1 MKVFLQSK
9 TSNQQLKSFQMSLVG
24 REVVLGVGGGI
35 AAYKSCE
42 LLRRLQDRG
51 YLITVV
57 PTPSSLNFVGK
68 ATWEALSGRPVNTQ
82 VWENVHT
89 VPHISLAESTNFF
102 VIAPATADLIARLA
116 AGRADDLLTNLV
128 LASDAP
134 KMLVPA
140 MHPSMWLDPA
150 TVANVA
156 TLRSRGFMIMDP
168 DVGRLTGKDIGPG
181 RFPEVPS
188 IIERFDELTGN
199 VQDLKGK
206 RVLVTAGGTRE
217 AIDPVR
223 FIGNKSSGKQ
233 GIAIALAARNRGA
246 HVHLIAANFD
256 TTSLEGI
263 EVSNVESAADMH
275 KVLLEQFTTCDI
287 LIMSAAVADAK
298 PKNFSLEKIKKAL
311 LGSIELEENPDL
323 LASVASSKKNQIVIG
338 FAAETKDH
346 LQEARR
352 KLEAKGLDLIY
363 VNDVTGGAIFGQDQT
378 MGTMLLRNDADI
390 AVKEVSKDALGN
402 LLLDQAIRQLG

>member
-1 MKVFLQSK
+1 
-9 TSNQQLKSFQMSLVG
+9 MSLKG

-51 YLITVV
+51 YSVTVV
-57 PTPSSLNFVGK
+57 PTPSSLNFVGS

-89 VPHISLAESTNFF
+89 VPHIALAESANFF
-102 VIAPATADLIARLA
+102 LIAPATADLIARLA

-128 LASDAP
+128 LASDVP

-150 TVANVA
+150 TVANVQ
-156 TLRSRGFMIMDP
+156 TLRSRGFIVMDP
-168 DVGRLTGKDIGPG
+168 EVGRLTGNDIGPG
-181 RFPEVPS
+181 RFPEVPL
-188 IIERFDELTGN
+188 ILEKFDALTGN
-199 VQDLKGK
+199 IQDFKGK

-233 GIAIALAARNRGA
+233 GVAIALAARDRGA
-246 HVHLIAANFD
+246 IVHLVAANFD
-256 TTSLEGI
+256 TSALDGI
-263 EVSNVESAADMH
+263 EISKVESAADMQQ
-275 KVLLEQFTTCDI
+275 VLSQQFPLCDV
-287 LIMSAAVADAK
+287 LIMSAAVADAR
-298 PKNFSLEKIKKAL
+298 PKKMSLEKIKKAL

-323 LASVASSKKNQIVIG
+323 LASLAASKNGQLIIG

-363 VNDVTGGAIFGQDQT
+363 VNDVSGGAIFGQDQT
-378 MGTMLLRNDADI
+378 MGTILLRNDADI

>member
-1 MKVFLQSK
+1 
-9 TSNQQLKSFQMSLVG
+9 MSLLG
-24 REVVLGVGGGI
+24 REVILGVGGGI

-51 YLITVV
+51 YLLTVV

-82 VWENVHT
+82 VWESVHT
-89 VPHISLAESTNFF
+89 VPHIALAERANFF
-102 VIAPATADLIARLA
+102 LIAPATADLIARIA
-116 AGRADDLLTNLV
+116 QGRADDLLTNLI
-128 LASDAP
+128 LASNVP
-134 KMLVPA
+134 KMIVPA

-150 TVANVA
+150 TVANVK
-156 TLRSRGFMIMDP
+156 TLRDRGYLVMDP
-168 DVGRLTGKDIGPG
+168 EVGRLTGDDIGPG

-188 IIERFDELTGN
+188 IIHNFDQMTGHT
-199 VQDLKGK
+199 QDLKGK

-233 GIAIALAARNRGA
+233 GIAIAKAAAARGA
-246 HVHLIAANFD
+246 DVHLIAANFD
-256 TTSLEGI
+256 TDSLSGI
-263 EVSNVESAADMH
+263 HVTKVESTSDM
-275 KVLLEQFTTCDI
+275 KQALDSNFDQCDI
-287 LIMSAAVADAK
+287 LIMSAAVADAR
-298 PKNFSLEKIKKAL
+298 PKNTAIDKIKKTF

-323 LASVASSKKNQIVIG
+323 IATVSARKSHQVIVG

-352 KLEAKGLDLIY
+352 KLESKGLDLIY
-363 VNDVTGGAIFGQDQT
+363 VNDVSGGAIFGQDQT
-378 MGTMLLRNDADI
+378 MGTILLRNDADI

-402 LLLDQAIRQLG
+402 LLLDHAIRQLG

>member
-1 MKVFLQSK
+1 MS
-9 TSNQQLKSFQMSLVG
+9 QLG
-24 REVVLGVGGGI
+24 PEIVLGVGGGI

-51 YLITVV
+51 YQVTVV

-68 ATWEALSGRPVNTQ
+68 ATWEALSGRPVNVQ

-89 VPHISLAESTNFF
+89 VPHISLAEQSEYF

-128 LASDAP
+128 LASNSP

-150 TVANVA
+150 TVANVQ
-156 TLRSRGFMIMDP
+156 TLRNRGFKVMDP
-168 DVGRLTGKDIGPG
+168 EVGRLTGSDEGQG
-181 RFPEVPS
+181 RFPETAS
-188 IIERFDELTGN
+188 IVKEFDEMTGN
-199 VQDLKGK
+199 ISDLVGK

-217 AIDPVR
+217 NIDPVR
-223 FIGNKSSGKQ
+223 FIGNRSSGKQ
-233 GIAIALAARNRGA
+233 GIAIALAAKKRGA
-246 HVHLIAANFD
+246 RVHLIAANID
-256 TTSLEGI
+256 EKDVRGIQTTHV
-263 EVSNVESAADMH
+263 VSTQEMH
-275 KVLLEQFTTCDI
+275 EALTEQFPQCDI
-287 LIMSAAVADAK
+287 LIMSAAVADAR
-298 PKNFSLEKIKKAL
+298 PKLASFEKIKKSL
-311 LGSIELEENPDL
+311 LGTIELTPNTDL
-323 LASVASSKKNQIVIG
+323 IAEMSKSKTNQLMIG

-352 KLEAKGLDLIY
+352 KMESKGLDLIY
-363 VNDVTGGAIFGQDQT
+363 VNDVSGGAIFGKDKT
-378 MGTMLLRNDADI
+378 MGTILTRNGADI

>member
-1 MKVFLQSK
+1 
-9 TSNQQLKSFQMSLVG
+9 MSLKG

-51 YLITVV
+51 YAVTVV
-57 PTPSSLNFVGK
+57 PTPSSLNFVGS

-89 VPHISLAESTNFF
+89 VPHIALAESANFF
-102 VIAPATADLIARLA
+102 LIAPATADLIARLA

-128 LASDAP
+128 LASDVP

-150 TVANVA
+150 TVANVQ
-156 TLRSRGFMIMDP
+156 TLRSRGFIVMDP
-168 DVGRLTGKDIGPG
+168 EVGRLTGNDIGPG
-181 RFPEVPS
+181 RFPETPS
-188 IIERFDELTGN
+188 ILEKFDALTGN
-199 VQDLKGK
+199 IQDFKGK

-233 GIAIALAARNRGA
+233 GVAIALAARDRGA
-246 HVHLIAANFD
+246 IVHLVAANYD
-256 TTSLEGI
+256 TSTLDGI
-263 EVSNVESAADMH
+263 EISKVESAADMQQ
-275 KVLLEQFTTCDI
+275 VLSQQFPLCDV
-287 LIMSAAVADAK
+287 LIMSAAVADAR
-298 PKNFSLEKIKKAL
+298 PKKMSLEKIKKAL

-323 LASVASSKKNQIVIG
+323 LASLAASKNGQLIIG

-363 VNDVTGGAIFGQDQT
+363 VNDVSGGAIFGQDQT
-378 MGTMLLRNDADI
+378 MGTILLRNDADI